1 MSEVHAAHDRLLDRI
16 VAIKRPKL
24 EIPDSA
30 NMERLRREAVALAR
44 VESPHVVAIHDIG
57 IDADGMYLV
66 MQYVRGLTIEQ
77 DVERYGACDA
87 ARAYR
92 IAIDILA
99 GLSAIHGHGL
109 VHRDLKPSNII
120 LDRDD
125 VAVLLDLGVALH
137 RRKHPIT
144 PPGFATGTPGFMA
157 PEQREAMP
165 LDGRTDLYQLGRIL
179 IYIMTGLDAESDI
192 ATGLARVPKEAA
204 DVARRAMAPLGE
216 RYATCDAMR
225 AALVAAAN
233 AAPIASAEAQN
244 PVVAPE
250 PVRVAKRRHWSKW
263 PVCIARS
270 ALLNGVLAF
279 AGCR

>member
-1 MSEVHAAHDRLLDRI
+1 MIGRGGMSEVHAAHDRLLDRL

-24 EIPDSA
+24 EVSDSA
-30 NMERLRREAVALAR
+30 NMDRLRREAVAMAR

-66 MQYVRGLTIEQ
+66 MQYVHGLTIEQ
-77 DVERYGACDA
+77 DVERYGVCAPTRAC
-87 ARAYR
+87 R

-99 GLSAIHGHGL
+99 GLSSIHSHGL

-125 VAVLLDLGVALH
+125 VAVLLDLGIALH

-144 PPGFATGTPGFMA
+144 PPGYATGTPGFMA
-157 PEQREAMP
+157 PEQRDAMP

-179 IYIMTGLDAESDI
+179 VYLTTGLDAEADI
-192 ATGLARVPKEAA
+192 VTGLARMPKALA

-216 RYATCDAMR
+216 RFDTCEQMR
-225 AALVAAAN
+225 AALEAASRPQPVALVAA
-233 AAPIASAEAQN
+233 PQPQKIA
-244 PVVAPE
+244 
-250 PVRVAKRRHWSKW
+250 RRRHWSKW
-263 PVCIARS
+263 PMVAAS
-270 ALLNGVLAF
+270 SLVGGLLAVF
-279 AGCR
+279 RT